1 MSKRNV
7 WVGISWCLEKLDTVT
22 SVMLFVFVAPIALI
36 ACCGLYEDFEVEHS
50 INDDIPVN
58 AVDDTEKLQFLRD
71 YDDAR
76 MWLMIE
82 STSIDYPVMQAK
94 DNSWYLSRNY
104 AGDFSGAGSLFLD
117 WRNQMGDDAWLIY
130 GHSMSGERM
139 FSELAKYAD
148 ADFLA
153 AHRWGWLWFEE
164 AKHEVEILGYAEL
177 DANSAIVYDMEK
189 YRNGQN
195 AQILQ
200 LFNLENRDG
209 RLVIL
214 STCSRKSRKLRD
226 VVLGLVLEK

>member
-1 MSKRNV
+1 M
-7 WVGISWCLEKLDTVT
+7 GISWCLEKLDMAT
-22 SVMLFVFVAPIALI
+22 SVVLFAFMTPIILI
-36 ACCGLYEDFEVEHS
+36 ACCGLYEDFEIEYS
-50 INDDIPVN
+50 ANSDAPVN
-58 AVDDTEKLQFLRD
+58 IDDDAEKFQFLRD
-71 YDDAR
+71 YSDAR

-82 STSIDYPVMQAK
+82 GTSIDYPVMQAK

-117 WRNQMGDDAWLIY
+117 WRNRMNDDAWLIY

-139 FSELAKYAD
+139 FSELAKYANV
-148 ADFLA
+148 DFFA
-153 AHRWGWLWFEE
+153 AHRWGWLWFED
-164 AKHEVEILGYAEL
+164 AKHRMEILGYAEL
-177 DANSAIVYDMEK
+177 DVDSAIVYDMEK

-195 AQILQ
+195 AQVLQ
-200 LFNLENRDG
+200 LFDLGNRDG